1 LNFEPGKI
9 RSVPAQETSKRR
21 ARFGWPA
28 VSDVAAVTKPRREIL
43 IIGRIVTNEQGM
55 EPLTDDEM
63 ARHDS
68 ATTCEVCRKPFTKKN
83 HKVMHHDHIT
93 GFRLSRARNIYP

>member
-1 LNFEPGKI
+1 MNE
-9 RSVPAQETSKRR
+9 S
-21 ARFGWPA
+21 
-28 VSDVAAVTKPRREIL
+28 L

-68 ATTCEVCRKPFTKKN
+68 ATTRGLQKAV
-83 HKVMHHDHIT
+83 HK
-93 GFRLSRARNIYP
+93 